1 MEGRQICG
9 EMNGRQKLV
18 FAVGYADSSGAGTG
32 VPGDPRLSFVVGAG
46 GASLLIYVIAEQITE
61 GQRAFLAS
69 AASIAFLSE

>member
-46 GASLLIYVIAEQITE
+46 GGHLY
-61 GQRAFLAS
+61 
-69 AASIAFLSE
+69 